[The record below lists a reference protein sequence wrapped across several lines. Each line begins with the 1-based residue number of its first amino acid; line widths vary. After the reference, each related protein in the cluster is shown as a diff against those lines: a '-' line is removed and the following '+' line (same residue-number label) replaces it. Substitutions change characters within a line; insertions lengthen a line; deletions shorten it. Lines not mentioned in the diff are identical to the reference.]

1 MSDSL
6 RDTLRLM
13 ADGWE
18 LRGRSDRRGKLPP
31 TYRLRRGDAEDEE
44 VRDAHAGPVKR
55 LLSLRWVAEA
65 GREGEETIYSLTASG
80 RAEAAKPPADPPPPG
95 G

>member
-13 ADGWE
+13 ADGWQ

-31 TYRLRRGDAEDEE
+31 TYQLRKGEGDDAE

-55 LLSLRWVAEA
+55 LVSLRWVAES
-65 GREGEETIYSLTASG
+65 GREGDETLYSLTAAG
-80 RAEAAKPPADPPPPG
+80 KAQAESPPEG
-95 G
+95 